1 MTADQVAS
9 PRTELSVSAR
19 NVSRA
24 AVVGWLV
31 TFTAIEW
38 LRYKAETSGPLTGLE
53 AFAQAVP
60 VLELLEIVFLARMID
75 WKAAQPRIDLGEAA
89 AILVGIAFVTLVGNG
104 RAIFSAGLLAS
115 YALCRFAGDRQHRA
129 LVIGLFAFVAQYLL
143 NAGPFLWL
151 HELVSR
157 LDASVLRAVL
167 NFVGYDV
174 GGAGSFVV
182 HPSESF
188 AINIVTSCSS
198 SHVAA
203 IVAPGFIIAVLGLR
217 GSLRKSDLGYLAGL
231 LAATV
236 CLNWL
241 RLMPT
246 ALSRAG
252 YQFWHN
258 GTGASMLAA
267 AYAVLVL
274 GMAYWAV
281 RGTTPRQA
289 AQ

>member
-1 MTADQVAS
+1 MTADQPTS
-9 PRTELSVSAR
+9 SRTELGLHTR

-31 TFTAIEW
+31 AFTAIEW

-75 WKAAQPRIDLGEAA
+75 WKAAQPRIGLGEAA
-89 AILVGIAFVTLVGNG
+89 ATLVGIAFVTLVGNG

-143 NAGPFLWL
+143 DTGPFLWL

-167 NFVGYDV
+167 NFAGYDV
-174 GGAGSFVV
+174 GGAGTFVA
-182 HPSESF
+182 HPSENF
-188 AINIVTSCSS
+188 AINIVTGCSS
-198 SHVAA
+198 SHVVA
-203 IVAPGFIIAVLGLR
+203 IVAPGFIITVLGLR
-217 GSLRKSDLGYLAGL
+217 GSLRRSDLGYLAGL

-241 RLMPT
+241 RLLPT
-246 ALSRAG
+246 AISRAG
-252 YQFWHN
+252 YQFWHD

-267 AYAVLVL
+267 TYAVLVL
-274 GMAYWAV
+274 GMGYWAT
-281 RGTTPRQA
+281 RETKLGQA